1 MQKRGPKSAA
11 DLAVVPGGFGQKPP
25 PPDELTDEEK
35 AIWRAIA
42 ASEPVE
48 FLNTGTTQAMLKDL
62 CRHRAAA
69 EKITR
74 VINLFQDEWLRAA
87 DGAKRYAA
95 LLRARDGEVRAATY
109 AATKLRLTNQSRYD
123 ALKANTAGKNTSKG
137 YRPWDVEG

>member
-1 MQKRGPKSAA
+1 
-11 DLAVVPGGFGQKPP
+11 
-25 PPDELTDEEK
+25 
-35 AIWRAIA
+35 
-42 ASEPVE
+42 
-48 FLNTGTTQAMLKDL
+48 MLKDL

-95 LLRARDGEVRAATY
+95 LLQARDGEVRAATY

-123 ALKANTAGKNTSKG
+123 ALKANTAGNNASKG
-137 YRPWDVEG
+137 YRPWDVQE